1 MGRTP
6 ESSGTL
12 ANLRLSRTALER
24 AAERR
29 SDPGLLPG
37 LLRDPATR
45 VLAIVD
51 GSAEVVDRGEGLEL
65 ALRPPLPSDATALAV
80 FLGLDADGTAYVAVD
95 DDAAESTDA
104 RDLRT
109 LRQVG
114 TDLGDRDAGL
124 LTTALGILNW
134 HRAHSHCPRCGAP
147 TEPTQA
153 GWLRRCPSDRS
164 EHYPRTDPA
173 VIMAVVDDQ
182 DRLLLARGP
191 QWAARRYSV
200 LAGFVE
206 PGETLEAAV
215 AREVFE
221 EVGVNV
227 ADVRFLGNQPWPFPS
242 SLMLG
247 FTARALGTE
256 LVLQEDEIA
265 EARWFTRAEL
275 LAEIAEEGTG
285 VASRVSIARSLIE
298 HWLGQE
304 IPGLP

>member
-65 ALRPPLPSDATALAV
+65 ALRPPLPSDAAALAV
-80 FLGLDADGTAYVAVD
+80 FLGLDADHAAYVAVD

-114 TDLGDRDAGL
+114 TDLGDRGPADDGPGRPQLAPGAQPL
-124 LTTALGILNW
+124 PAVRRPD
-134 HRAHSHCPRCGAP
+134 RAHPGRVAAP
-147 TEPTQA
+147 
-153 GWLRRCPSDRS
+153 L
-164 EHYPRTDPA
+164 
-173 VIMAVVDDQ
+173 
-182 DRLLLARGP
+182 P
-191 QWAARRYSV
+191 Q
-200 LAGFVE
+200 
-206 PGETLEAAV
+206 
-215 AREVFE
+215 
-221 EVGVNV
+221 
-227 ADVRFLGNQPWPFPS
+227 
-242 SLMLG
+242 
-247 FTARALGTE
+247 
-256 LVLQEDEIA
+256 
-265 EARWFTRAEL
+265 
-275 LAEIAEEGTG
+275 
-285 VASRVSIARSLIE
+285 
-298 HWLGQE
+298 
-304 IPGLP
+304 